1 MEYEIQLSEYGTVAH
16 RADIVIEAN
25 SEREAIRIA
34 EQMAQDGEVEFDDNE
49 DAIDGWEYQ
58 VENIQK
64 A

>member
-16 RADIVIEAN
+16 RADIVVEAK

-34 EQMAQDGEVEFDDNE
+34 EQMAQDGEVDFDDND